1 MSDKFK
7 GNTALL
13 LTAIVW
19 GTGFIAQKLGNEVMP
34 PMTFNAIRQ
43 IMAAL
48 VLSPI
53 MLFGLK
59 KSGYLNRSN
68 NSEEAL
74 AFRKSKL
81 VKACVLC
88 GTFLMIGTMTQ
99 QIGLLTVSAGK
110 SGFISALYIV
120 FTPIL
125 SVVIGNKVSS
135 KTFICVAV
143 AMGGFALLSLR
154 GGLGNTTPGDWWTLV
169 SAVGFAAQITA
180 VNAFVDRNNDLIIS
194 VLQMAFAGVVG
205 LLIAVIVEHPD
216 LTQITAGVPI
226 LLYSTFVP
234 TATGYTLQIVGQKFT
249 DSTTAA
255 LLMSL
260 EAVFA
265 VIFGAIFL
273 SEYMSGMELLGCLVI
288 FIAVIVDQVDLKDLK
303 VLADRKRSGNPRAPR
318 TIEKGDADEQ

>member
-13 LTAIVW
+13 LTAVVW

-34 PMTFNAIRQ
+34 PMTFNAVRQ

-48 VLSPI
+48 VLCPI
-53 MLFGLK
+53 MMMGLR
-59 KSGYLNRSN
+59 KSHYLSSLK
-68 NSEEAL
+68 NSEEQL
-74 AFRKSKL
+74 GFRKRKL
-81 VKACVLC
+81 LKACAFC

-125 SVVIGNKVSS
+125 GIVIGKRVNI
-135 KTFICVAV
+135 KTFACVIV
-143 AMGGFALLSLR
+143 AMAGFALLSLR

-169 SAVGFAAQITA
+169 SAVAFGAQITA
-180 VNAFVDRNNDLIIS
+180 VNAFVDRDNDLIIS

-205 LLIAVIVEHPD
+205 LIIAIIVEHPNMSQ
-216 LTQITAGVPI
+216 LGAGIPV
-226 LLYSTFVP
+226 LLYATFLP
-234 TATGYTLQIVGQKFT
+234 TATGYTLQIVGQKYT
-249 DSTTAA
+249 DATTAA

-260 EAVFA
+260 ESVFA
-265 VIFGAIFL
+265 AIFGALFL
-273 SEYMSGMELLGCLVI
+273 KEFMTPMELLGSAVI
-288 FIAVIVDQVDLKDLK
+288 FVAVVADQVDIGVLLKH
-303 VLADRKRSGNPRAPR
+303 RK
-318 TIEKGDADEQ
+318 K

>member
-7 GNTALL
+7 GNAALL

-43 IMAAL
+43 IMAAV

-53 MLFGLK
+53 MLIGLK
-59 KSGYLNRSN
+59 KSGYLNSST
-68 NSEEAL
+68 NSQQAL
-74 AFRKSKL
+74 SYRKNKL
-81 VKACVLC
+81 MKACVLC
-88 GTFLMIGTMTQ
+88 GAFLMIGTMTQ

-120 FTPIL
+120 FTPVL
-125 SVVIGNKVSS
+125 SVVIGNKVSG
-135 KTFICVAV
+135 KTFVCVAV
-143 AMGGFALLSLR
+143 AMAGFALLSLR
-154 GGLGNTTPGDWWTLV
+154 GGLGNTTPGDWWTLM
-169 SAVGFAAQITA
+169 SALGFAAQITA
-180 VNAFVDRNNDLIIS
+180 VNAFVDRDNDLIIS
-194 VLQMAFAGVVG
+194 VLQMGFAGVAG
-205 LLIAVIVEHPD
+205 LLIAVIIEHPD
-216 LTQITAGVPI
+216 LTQIGAGIPI

-234 TATGYTLQIVGQKFT
+234 TAIGYTLQIVGQKFT

-273 SEYMSGMELLGCLVI
+273 KEHMSGMELLGCLVI
-288 FIAVIVDQVDLKDLK
+288 FIAVVVDQIDFK
-303 VLADRKRSGNPRAPR
+303 SISSRA
-318 TIEKGDADEQ
+318 